1 MALMHRDRH
10 IADEPRSILPER
22 WRSLLDLDLDL
33 DGWLRMEEYQ
43 EDKDLVLRAEIP
55 GIDPE
60 KDVEVFV
67 EDGRLTVHA
76 RREVTEEHKNKGDF
90 RSEFRYGELSRS
102 VRVPREITA
111 ADVKASYGDGI
122 LEVRVP
128 IPTATES
135 ERTRVPVERT

>member
-10 IADEPRSILPER
+10 FANEHRSILPER
-22 WRSLLDLDLDL
+22 WRSLLDLDFDM

-55 GIDPE
+55 GIDPD

-76 RREVTEEHKNKGDF
+76 HRDMTEQHKDKGDF
-90 RSEFRYGELSRS
+90 HSEFRYGELSRS

-111 ADVKASYGDGI
+111 TDVKASYGDGI

-128 IPTATES
+128 IPTAKES
-135 ERTRVPVERT
+135 ERARVPVKRT